1 MNKYEYLAELRNN
14 LSTLPKSEQ
23 DEAVKYYRGVFN
35 DAGKSNEQS
44 VVRNL
49 GSPESLGNKLKN
61 SEGNLTEILHETG
74 KNAKKTVDLSDKKR
88 KNLLLITALLFPIW
102 GSLALAVIG
111 AVFLM
116 FIGFTAIFIAA
127 LILGV
132 ALICMGIVHMIETV
146 SIGLFHIGAGF
157 VLSGAVLL
165 SFMPAMNFVFWI
177 FKSLLKCGMH
187 LLKVF
192 IGKREVKA

>member
-1 MNKYEYLAELRNN
+1 MKKKY
-14 LSTLPKSEQ
+14 
-23 DEAVKYYRGVFN
+23 
-35 DAGKSNEQS
+35 
-44 VVRNL
+44 
-49 GSPESLGNKLKN
+49 
-61 SEGNLTEILHETG
+61 
-74 KNAKKTVDLSDKKR
+74 
-88 KNLLLITALLFPIW
+88 LLFI
-102 GSLALAVIG
+102 
-111 AVFLM
+111 
-116 FIGFTAIFIAA
+116 AIFIAV

-177 FKSLLKCGMH
+177 FKSLFKCGMH

-192 IGKREVKA
+192 IGKPEVKA